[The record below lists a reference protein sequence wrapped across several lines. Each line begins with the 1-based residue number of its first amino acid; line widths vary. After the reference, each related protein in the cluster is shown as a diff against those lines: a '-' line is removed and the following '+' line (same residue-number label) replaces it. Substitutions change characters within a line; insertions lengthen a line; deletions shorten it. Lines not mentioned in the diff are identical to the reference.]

1 MLKKELNKDVK
12 YTGNDRYEG
21 FCIDLLKE
29 IARIVG
35 FDYQIQVV
43 PDGRYG
49 VRNSDGEWDGIVREL
64 IDRVTWHFPYHARIQ
79 GGGGDRGSRPPEK
92 SQKYRVS

>member
-1 MLKKELNKDVK
+1 MLKKEINKDVK

-64 IDRVTWHFPYHARIQ
+64 IDRVTWHFLAM
-79 GGGGDRGSRPPEK
+79 RGSRGGTGGPDPIPWK
-92 SQKYRVS
+92 ITKI

>member
-1 MLKKELNKDVK
+1 MSLLQEAPYAMLRKELHKDVK
-12 YTGNDRYEG
+12 HTGNDRYEG

-35 FDYQIQVV
+35 FEYKIEVV

-49 VRNSDGEWDGIVREL
+49 VRNSDGEWDGIVRQL
-64 IDRVTWHFPYHARIQ
+64 IDRVTILI
-79 GGGGDRGSRPPEK
+79 
-92 SQKYRVS
+92 

>member
-1 MLKKELNKDVK
+1 MLKKEAKDGKK

-29 IARIVG
+29 MALIIG
-35 FDYQIQVV
+35 FEYQIEVV

-49 VRNSDGEWDGIVREL
+49 VKNRNGEWDGIVKQL
-64 IDRVTWHFPYHARIQ
+64 IERVNI
-79 GGGGDRGSRPPEK
+79 
-92 SQKYRVS
+92 

>member
-1 MLKKELNKDVK
+1 MLRKETTKDGIK

-29 IARIVG
+29 MAAIIG
-35 FDYQIQVV
+35 FDYQIEVV

-49 VRNSDGEWDGIVREL
+49 VKHRNGEWDGIVKQL
-64 IDRVTWHFPYHARIQ
+64 IDRVSTEMSELYQH
-79 GGGGDRGSRPPEK
+79 DS
-92 SQKYRVS
+92 